1 MDAHKIPDDLRYAR
15 SDEWVRL
22 EGDIATLGISDYAQ
36 AALNDIVFVEFKAV
50 GDVLAAGDAFGEVES
65 VKASSELYTPIAGE
79 VIEVNTSLENT
90 PELINSDPYDAGWMV
105 RLRIADA
112 SALDD
117 LMDAAA
123 YKAYS
128 DERSA

>member
-105 RLRIADA
+105 RLRVADGT
-112 SALDD
+112 ALAD